1 LTPATAGAIETVDI
15 VMPMPSVTIRTIH
28 RWLMSAVIA
37 LALTL
42 PSLAYAQVVVVA
54 NGSPITEL
62 DIQQRMKLIATSSN
76 SKPTRQDVINDLI
89 DDRLKIAKAKIYGL
103 EVSDTEVDQA
113 FENMAK
119 RQRITVQQFSQAIER
134 AGIMPSTIKARLRA
148 ELTWNQLVRGK
159 FGSSLQVGES
169 DIEKALR
176 ERNASENATV
186 GYVYTLYPITLVF
199 GRGSNEGTIDA
210 KRREAENLRS
220 RFLTCNEGLPLARAL
235 RDVAVREPIS
245 RSSADLAPQL
255 RELLGSIEVGRL
267 TAPEMTEQGLQMFA
281 LCAKKESAE
290 DTPAKREAREQLYS
304 KRFESEAKKFLDE
317 IRKQA
322 MIEYK

>member
-1 LTPATAGAIETVDI
+1 
-15 VMPMPSVTIRTIH
+15 MPMLRVTIRTMR
-28 RWLMSAVIA
+28 RWLAGAVVA
-37 LALTL
+37 LALAV
-42 PSLAYAQVVVVA
+42 PSLADAQVVVVA

-62 DIQQRMKLIATSSN
+62 DIQQRMKLIATSTN
-76 SKPTRQDVINDLI
+76 TKPNRQEIINDLI
-89 DDRLKIAKAKIYGL
+89 DDRLKIARAKVYGL
-103 EVSDTEVDQA
+103 EVSDAEVDQA

-119 RQRITVQQFSQAIER
+119 RQRITVQQFSQAVER
-134 AGIMPSTIKARLRA
+134 SGIMPSTIKSRLRA

-159 FGSSLQVGES
+159 FGSSLQIGES
-169 DIEKALR
+169 DIAKILR
-176 ERNASENATV
+176 ERNEGEKATV
-186 GYVYTLYPITLVF
+186 GYVYTLYPITFVL
-199 GRGSNEGTIDA
+199 GRGLSEGAIET

-235 RDVAVREPIS
+235 RDVAVREPINRNS
-245 RSSADLAPQL
+245 VDLAPQL
-255 RELLGSIEVGRL
+255 RELLSNIEVGRL
-267 TAPEMTEQGLQMFA
+267 TAPEVTEQGLQMFA
-281 LCAKKESAE
+281 LCAKKESAD